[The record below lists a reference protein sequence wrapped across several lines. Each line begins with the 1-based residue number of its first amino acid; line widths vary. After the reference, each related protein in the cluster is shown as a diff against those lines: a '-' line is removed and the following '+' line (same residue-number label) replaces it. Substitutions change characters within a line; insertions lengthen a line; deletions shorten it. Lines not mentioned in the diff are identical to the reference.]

1 MVFEQLELFRVEN
14 IAQLTHALREVAR
27 WLELACGAQDR
38 DPLWLTQRR
47 ALISLA
53 RSGAGLRE
61 EHQGVVRR
69 AMDSANS
76 AVRRAALAATGL
88 QAPHHLPT
96 PLETQSSPD
105 ASVVRWWRKVGPALR
120 DLDGRFDL
128 EPLVD

>member
-1 MVFEQLELFRVEN
+1 MR
-14 IAQLTHALREVAR
+14 H
-27 WLELACGAQDR
+27 
-38 DPLWLTQRR
+38 QRTTEASGWPWVSSGVGR
-47 ALISLA
+47 C
-53 RSGAGLRE
+53 SGAGLRE

-88 QAPHHLPT
+88 QAPEHLPT
-96 PLETQSSPD
+96 PLETQGHPE

>member
-1 MVFEQLELFRVEN
+1 RRDDVV
-14 IAQLTHALREVAR
+14 ALVDTDHP
-27 WLELACGAQDR
+27 W
-38 DPLWLTQRR
+38 TQRR

-128 EPLVD
+128 EPLAD